1 MTCPDWRALVAAR
14 EAEPAADEPG
24 WAEARRHAAQ
34 CSRCR
39 VEALCVD
46 PLLLFA
52 RLPER
57 PVAPREIAEM
67 QGAVAALV
75 RASRVAQG
83 GHPAPRGLRAAPSRR
98 FPAARFA
105 AALGVC
111 SLLALSGVPRPQP
124 AGIGPFA
131 NAGEFSTGLAAP
143 AALPA
148 RNTGVERAR
157 PMQSLVE
164 ELGRP
169 GARIY
174 ELPQADMA
182 VVMIV
187 DASLDV

>member
-1 MTCPDWRALVAAR
+1 MTCPDWRALVAAGQ
-14 EAEPAADEPG
+14 AEPAADVPA
-24 WAEARRHAAQ
+24 WAEARRHAAD

-39 VEALCVD
+39 VEALAAD

-57 PVAPREIAEM
+57 TVAPREIAEM

-83 GHPAPRGLRAAPSRR
+83 GHVAPRALRAAASRH

-124 AGIGPFA
+124 AGFGPFA
-131 NAGEFSTGLAAP
+131 NAGEFSADRAAP
-143 AALPA
+143 GALPA

-157 PMQSLVE
+157 PMQTLVE